1 MASRITSESKME
13 VSFDSLPEPILQQIL
28 AIVGS
33 QYVLDLLGVKRC
45 SNYFNNYV
53 LKKVS
58 FENCPKFQ
66 WEPNEG
72 ALAFLKLCEES
83 GNPEVLFSEGLREF
97 FNYPNGNI
105 GGLEKLKIAAEGG
118 YNFAKYAY
126 GMIML
131 CSENNE
137 SRNEGIKHM
146 RYLRMTKC
154 IMHSRKK
161 MQEIREY
168 LWKYNGLLVRN
179 QTLVCKQRPTCGGWR
194 VKRGKWLLQDDEDDD
209 LSSCENCR
217 WDYELQFI
225 YSIFSVPWIS
235 I

>member
-1 MASRITSESKME
+1 
-13 VSFDSLPEPILQQIL
+13 
-28 AIVGS
+28 
-33 QYVLDLLGVKRC
+33 
-45 SNYFNNYV
+45 
-53 LKKVS
+53 
-58 FENCPKFQ
+58 
-66 WEPNEG
+66 
-72 ALAFLKLCEES
+72 
-83 GNPEVLFSEGLREF
+83 
-97 FNYPNGNI
+97 
-105 GGLEKLKIAAEGG
+105 
-118 YNFAKYAY
+118 
-126 GMIML
+126 ML

-161 MQEIREY
+161 MPEIREY

-194 VKRGKWLLQDDEDDD
+194 VKRGKWCLQNDEDDD

-235 I
+235 IWYRIQLINVMMKVSSICSCYSDYDLVTLFCIQNNIMFVLFFVNFSFFVTWFFDFRTLF